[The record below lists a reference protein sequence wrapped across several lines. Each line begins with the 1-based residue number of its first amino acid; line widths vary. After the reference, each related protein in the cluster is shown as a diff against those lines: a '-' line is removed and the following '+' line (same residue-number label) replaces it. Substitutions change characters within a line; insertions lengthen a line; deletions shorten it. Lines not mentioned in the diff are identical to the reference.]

1 MNMLQVASHV
11 RKEEIMTRDDI
22 RFIAD
27 FLKKESGISL
37 DEGKSHLINSR
48 LFPAMRDLGV
58 GSTAEMISRIRN
70 GDRIVSRYLIEI
82 MTTNETFFFRDERVF
97 EFFEK
102 EIVRK
107 LDGRFWDKG
116 KLRIWS
122 AACSYGQ
129 EAYSIAMILS
139 QNRTYLG
146 NRKVEILGSDISE
159 EALTRARSG
168 IYSDFEMNRGL
179 PPHYRDRYF
188 NKASN
193 GASWRIS
200 DDIRQM
206 VRFRHFNL
214 MDDFCQLGT
223 FEIVFMRNVLLY
235 FDNETRIS
243 VLKKLHRQIA
253 PQGILVLG
261 GVETVSGLRTL
272 YRQIPGQR
280 GFFEKVTT

>member
-1 MNMLQVASHV
+1 MLQVASHV

>member
-1 MNMLQVASHV
+1 MLQVASHV

-168 IYSDFEMNRGL
+168 IYSDFEMKRGL

-235 FDNETRIS
+235 FDNETRTS

-280 GFFEKVTT
+280 GFFEKMTT

>member
-1 MNMLQVASHV
+1 MLQVASHV

-235 FDNETRIS
+235 FDNETRTS

-280 GFFEKVTT
+280 GFFEKMTT

>member
-1 MNMLQVASHV
+1 MLQVASHV

-280 GFFEKVTT
+280 GFFEKMTT

>member
-1 MNMLQVASHV
+1 MLQVASHV

-37 DEGKSHLINSR
+37 DEGKSYLINSR

-168 IYSDFEMNRGL
+168 IYSDFEMKRGL

-235 FDNETRIS
+235 FDNETRTS

>member
-1 MNMLQVASHV
+1 MLQVASHV

-70 GDRIVSRYLIEI
+70 GDRMVSRYLIEI